1 MAKKNKYKLFS
12 YLIENNLI
20 YYKSLK
26 ENSKIISFAILES
39 QNYKIIDPFLNDLLK
54 RRIINYY
61 SIQIDTTDKNKKIIL
76 LNFEEYKKENVMK
89 SFNVV
94 QQNLEEI
101 KISTKFLHEK
111 TLEERFLT
119 IIFQNLKPNTT
130 ITKTSESIIITEKN
144 KSKIFSFYTIDFNYI
159 EKKTTFISSFLNLI
173 TNIGEKGSMILNF
186 KTGNSEE
193 IMISPYFVLKS
204 ENFDKIHNF
213 DNNVNSFFHSNLL
226 RKYNVK
232 IKTFVNLLWRLGIN
246 NNFFFLSD
254 YDNLFDSENLTIS
267 LDVIAM
273 NKILEEKL
281 LNYQIEYIRLSKNLI
296 FIEQKYVFL
305 ILEHLDYDYIYK
317 IIEKYQSK
325 YFIYILILN
334 DLGNKEL
341 QKIKS
346 IKLIKSIK
354 ILNPIEIRDFNY
366 KKFKTTVH

>member
-119 IIFQNLKPNTT
+119 IIFQNLKPN
-130 ITKTSESIIITEKN
+130 
-144 KSKIFSFYTIDFNYI
+144 
-159 EKKTTFISSFLNLI
+159 
-173 TNIGEKGSMILNF
+173 
-186 KTGNSEE
+186 
-193 IMISPYFVLKS
+193 
-204 ENFDKIHNF
+204 
-213 DNNVNSFFHSNLL
+213 
-226 RKYNVK
+226 
-232 IKTFVNLLWRLGIN
+232 
-246 NNFFFLSD
+246 
-254 YDNLFDSENLTIS
+254 
-267 LDVIAM
+267 
-273 NKILEEKL
+273 
-281 LNYQIEYIRLSKNLI
+281 
-296 FIEQKYVFL
+296 
-305 ILEHLDYDYIYK
+305 
-317 IIEKYQSK
+317 
-325 YFIYILILN
+325 
-334 DLGNKEL
+334 
-341 QKIKS
+341 
-346 IKLIKSIK
+346 
-354 ILNPIEIRDFNY
+354 
-366 KKFKTTVH
+366 